1 MRAECSGSVSVC
13 HDAVSASSGSA
24 LLSVSVSRSLS
35 ADSDLGSCWW
45 RHYQINCKTVKI
57 ILDWE

>member
-1 MRAECSGSVSVC
+1 MRAECSGSVSLC

-35 ADSDLGSCWW
+35 AESVLGSC
-45 RHYQINCKTVKI
+45 
-57 ILDWE
+57 